1 MSATSGPAS
10 TSTTSYRLLFSA
22 SVRLD
27 AKTERTLERLARKMD
42 ASKSAVLRKAV
53 DALARQS
60 LQVDRAGSL
69 YERAQDL
76 IGCVSGGT
84 QDLSTRTGAGFRR
97 MLAEKGNR

>member
-1 MSATSGPAS
+1 MPHLVILYTAS
-10 TSTTSYRLLFSA
+10 
-22 SVRLD
+22 LD

-42 ASKSAVLRKAV
+42 ASKSAVLRQAV

-84 QDLSTRTGAGFRR
+84 PDLSTRTGAGFRR